1 MAEVSVVI
9 PAFNAA
15 RTIGETLASLTSQTF
30 GDFEAIVVDD
40 GSSDTTASI
49 VSSNSDPRIRVIS
62 TANAGVATARN
73 HAISQASGALVAFL
87 DADDL
92 WEPGKLERQ
101 VEALRLRPE
110 AGVCVTGALRVG
122 SDSRPLGAMPLTH
135 PDDVTRALLF
145 HSMIV
150 GCISSGLVR
159 KDLLD
164 AISGFNP
171 AFSQCADWDL
181 WLRLSLIT
189 QFEIIDLPLV
199 RYRSSTRN
207 MSSDVA
213 LLERDT
219 FSVLRTFFAAD
230 TAAAYRSVQ
239 AHVYAAHW
247 MVCSGAYL
255 HDRRYRDSLRC
266 LGAGIRADSRS
277 ARRPLG
283 LPKRWLRRLSQEG
296 RRHS

>member
-15 RTIGETLASLTSQTF
+15 GTIAETLASLTAQTF
-30 GDFEAIVVDD
+30 VDFEALVVDD
-40 GSSDTTASI
+40 GSCDATASI
-49 VSSNSDPRIRVIS
+49 ASSNADPRIRVIT
-62 TANAGVATARN
+62 TANAGVAAARN
-73 HAISQASGALVAFL
+73 HAMSHATGSLVAFL

-122 SDSRPLGAMPLTH
+122 IDSRPLGAMPLAH
-135 PDDVTRALLF
+135 PDDLTRALLF
-145 HSMIV
+145 QSMIV
-150 GCISSGLVR
+150 GCISSGVVR
-159 KDLLD
+159 KHLLD
-164 AISGFNP
+164 AIGGFNP

-181 WLRLSLIT
+181 WLRLSLVT

-199 RYRSSTRN
+199 SYRSSTGN
-207 MSSDVA
+207 MSSDVT

-219 FSVLRTFFAAD
+219 FSVLRAFFAAD
-230 TAAAYRSVQ
+230 TSAAYRSLQ
-239 AHVYAAHW
+239 ARVYAAHW

-255 HDRRYRDSLRC
+255 HHRRYRDSLRC
-266 LGAGIRADSRS
+266 LSAGIRADSRS

-283 LPKRWLRRLSQEG
+283 LPKRWLSRLGRQ
-296 RRHS
+296 RRHY